1 MPGAI
6 QRENG
11 GHTHMFGFINGMMA
25 SGQGYRTLDNGRDVI
40 EMHPGALGIVAGI
53 LGIILWV
60 LAATALVLAIIT
72 MIRRL
77 KRPGTPP
84 VTEAMAVVPVVPVAP
99 VEQPAETA
107 AVAEPA
113 LSGPAETDAA
123 AASALQILNDRFARG
138 EIGQE
143 EYVERRK
150 TLTGGM

>member
-1 MPGAI
+1 
-6 QRENG
+6 
-11 GHTHMFGFINGMMA
+11 MFGFISGMMA

-60 LAATALVLAIIT
+60 LAATALVLAIVT

-77 KRPGTPP
+77 RRPGASP
-84 VTEAMAVVPVVPVAP
+84 VTRAMAVVPVVPTAP
-99 VEQPAETA
+99 VEQPAGTA
-107 AVAEPA
+107 TLVEPA
-113 LSGPAETDAA
+113 PSDQTETDAA
-123 AASALQILNDRFARG
+123 AAGALQILNDRFARG

-143 EYVERRK
+143 EYMERRK

>member
-1 MPGAI
+1 
-6 QRENG
+6 
-11 GHTHMFGFINGMMA
+11 MFGFMNGMMA

-77 KRPGTPP
+77 KRPGLPP
-84 VTEAMAVVPVVPVAP
+84 VTGAMTVVPVAP
-99 VEQPAETA
+99 APIEAPAETV
-107 AVAEPA
+107 AVVEPA
-113 LSGPAETDAA
+113 PSGLADTDAA
-123 AASALQILNDRFARG
+123 TGNALQILNDRFARG

-143 EYVERRK
+143 EYMERRK

>member
-1 MPGAI
+1 
-6 QRENG
+6 
-11 GHTHMFGFINGMMA
+11 MFGFIHGMMA
-25 SGQGYRTLDNGRDVI
+25 SGQGYRTLENGRDVI

-60 LAATALVLAIIT
+60 LVATALVLAIVT

-77 KRPGTPP
+77 KRPGMPP
-84 VTEAMAVVPVVPVAP
+84 VTEAMAVVPPVLAAP
-99 VEQPAETA
+99 IEAPAETA
-107 AVAEPA
+107 SVVEPA
-113 LSGPAETDAA
+113 PSGPAETDAMA
-123 AASALQILNDRFARG
+123 ANALQILNDRFARG